1 MDLSAAFKTVSVGEP
16 VTFQNLTVFPL
27 LAQRG
32 AEAAY
37 LTLDAALAT
46 GGLSVT
52 GVSHGGSVPD
62 LLVTNRLDRPVLLL
76 DGEEV
81 IGAKQNRVFNLSI
94 LVAAR
99 SKTVVPVSCVEA
111 GRWSQVSPL
120 LAASQRTQ
128 HSTGRAERLLQVSE
142 SLAALQSPRSDQGR
156 VWQEIAR
163 KSAQMAVDSPTG
175 AMADIYERFSAPVD
189 RFVAAIAPVESQ
201 CGAVFAMNST
211 ISNFFGAPESGQ
223 VAARLFHFDAVG
235 VIGKLESH
243 ELVAHIHAARRGDI
257 DALLVE
263 RAQLFGIGGYLLE
276 MMIRRACQ
284 PQCVGQGIIVQIPPG
299 FVQPTCFP
307 CGIEQILVKGQPVKG
322 QAHDASYFFL
332 LGLSVLAIQA

>member
-142 SLAALQSPRSDQGR
+142 SLAALQSRRSDQGR

-211 ISNFFGAPESGQ
+211 ISGVELFDSPSTLKALLPKLVRSYALDAIEAAPAPGEETHAEAPDTGAATAFLQEVSAAAVQSFPAAGLGEDLRLNGAAVAGACLAVDGKLVHLCAFRVGAPGAAGPEKPGMVRAALRRRFAESFW
-223 VAARLFHFDAVG
+223 R
-235 VIGKLESH
+235 
-243 ELVAHIHAARRGDI
+243 
-257 DALLVE
+257 
-263 RAQLFGIGGYLLE
+263 
-276 MMIRRACQ
+276 
-284 PQCVGQGIIVQIPPG
+284 
-299 FVQPTCFP
+299 
-307 CGIEQILVKGQPVKG
+307 
-322 QAHDASYFFL
+322 
-332 LGLSVLAIQA
+332 